1 MRRNAISLLYVL
13 VFGLVSG
20 VLAEEALAEA
30 RPLAELPE
38 ISVRLRPLNGLTSV
52 TGQNL
57 ALYSTGLR
65 ARVFQSQGHQA
76 WQLRFETLQG
86 EPAWN
91 VVDRDSGRSLARI
104 QGRFAEIRGANVR
117 VDLRPAPLHLR
128 LVATKSNVQ
137 FDLQLVGLLSL
148 DDYVHG
154 VVSAEVPRDWPLEA
168 LKAQAVAARSFALAK
183 LRERAGRGRDWMLE
197 ATIMDQ
203 VFDHSKK
210 HGLAEE
216 AVVATRGEVLIG
228 PKGVAVAHYHSDC
241 GGHTDE
247 PRAVWGGGEVIGTAS
262 DGCAKR
268 ASSSW
273 RMVADLNEMTK
284 KLREQGK
291 IVFQD
296 RVSALNIVHRT
307 EGGRAKSIR
316 LTSKS
321 GGSTTVTGEELRAAL
336 GYMNLRSTKFDV
348 RTLGDRAEFKGRGF
362 GHGTGLCQWG
372 ARGLAVKG
380 YDYRS
385 ILKHYYPRLRL
396 ESTAKSSELLATL

>member
-1 MRRNAISLLYVL
+1 MSA
-13 VFGLVSG
+13 
-20 VLAEEALAEA
+20 VLASSALAEA
-30 RPLAELPE
+30 KLPAARSSAELPD
-38 ISVRLRPLNGLTSV
+38 ISVRLRPLKGLISV

-57 ALYSTGLR
+57 ALYSTGLK
-65 ARVFQSQGHQA
+65 ARILQSEGYQA

-91 VVDRDSGRSLARI
+91 VVDRHSGRSLARI
-104 QGRFAEIRGANVR
+104 QGRFAELRGDDIR
-117 VDLRPAPLHLR
+117 VDLRPAPPHLR
-128 LVATKSNVQ
+128 LVATKSKTQ
-137 FDLQLVGLLSL
+137 FDLQLVGLLTL

-154 VVSAEVPRDWPLEA
+154 VVSAEVPRDWPIEA

-183 LRERAGRGRDWMLE
+183 LRERAGSGRDWMLE

-203 VFDHSKK
+203 VFDHAKK

-216 AVVATRGEVLIG
+216 AVVATRGEVLLG
-228 PKGVAVAHYHSDC
+228 PKGVAVAHYHADC

-247 PRAVWGGGEVIGTAS
+247 PRAVWGGGEVMGTAS

-273 RMVADLNEMTK
+273 RMVADLDEMTE
-284 KLREQGK
+284 KLKAQGK
-291 IVFQD
+291 IAFED
-296 RVSALNIVHRT
+296 RVAALNIVRRT

-321 GGSTTVTGEELRAAL
+321 GDSANVTGEELRAAL
-336 GYMNLRSTKFDV
+336 GYMNLRSTKFEV
-348 RTLGDRAEFKGRGF
+348 KTSGDRAEFIGRGF

-380 YDYRS
+380 HDYRS

-396 ESTAKSSELLATL
+396 ESSAKSSELLATL